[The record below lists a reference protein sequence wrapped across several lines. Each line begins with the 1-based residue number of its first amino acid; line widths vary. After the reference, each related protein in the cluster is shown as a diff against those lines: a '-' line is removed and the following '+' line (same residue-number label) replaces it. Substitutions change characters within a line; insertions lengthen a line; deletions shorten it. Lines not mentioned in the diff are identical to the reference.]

1 MATAT
6 VDARASM
13 TPPKWLQ
20 ITVGIMWLLL
30 AVVIL
35 SVDATSVVT
44 IGYMCGFMLIFGGV
58 AEFMEL
64 GLSPGWKW
72 LHVVLGILFVLT
84 GIGALL
90 SPFQTFGI
98 LAVLVGW
105 FLLFKGTMDIAQ
117 AVAFRDVLPLWG
129 LALTAGIIEAIF
141 GLWAIGYPGRSAWLL
156 LIWIGVGA
164 MVRGIGTL
172 MAAFTR
178 GGVA

>member
-1 MATAT
+1 MAVA
-6 VDARASM
+6 VDARTAM

-20 ITVGIMWLLL
+20 ITVGICWLLISV
-30 AVVIL
+30 AIL
-35 SVDATSVVT
+35 SLDATSVATV
-44 IGYMCGFMLIFGGV
+44 GYMCGVVLIFGGV

-64 GLSPGWKW
+64 ATSPGWKW
-72 LHVVLGILFVLT
+72 MHIVLGILFVLT

-98 LAVLVGW
+98 LALLIGW
-105 FLLFKGTMDIAQ
+105 FLIFKGVFDIVQ
-117 AVAFRDVLPLWG
+117 SVVFRDVLPLWG
-129 LALTAGIIEAIF
+129 LALTCGIIEAAF

-164 MVRGIGTL
+164 LVRGVGTL
-172 MAAFTR
+172 VAAFTR